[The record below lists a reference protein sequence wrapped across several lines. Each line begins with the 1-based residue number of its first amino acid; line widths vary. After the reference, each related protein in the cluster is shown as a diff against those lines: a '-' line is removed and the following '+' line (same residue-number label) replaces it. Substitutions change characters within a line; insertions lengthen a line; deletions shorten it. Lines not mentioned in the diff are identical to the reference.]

1 MDIGQ
6 IKCYDIFDGARLQS
20 IETEL
25 EVGSEF
31 GRSRSEN
38 GVTSLLDCEGL
49 QQLTVIAVGF
59 CKEWQMASPQ
69 LAQGL
74 STNLIYGNG
83 MRAISGKRSN
93 CKSLITTFAWMQCL
107 TVCCH

>member
-1 MDIGQ
+1 MTTVPPCWDVDIGQ

-49 QQLTVIAVGF
+49 QQLTVIAVGY
-59 CKEWQMASPQ
+59 CKEWQMASPSASAR
-69 LAQGL
+69 LVNEF
-74 STNLIYGNG
+74 NL
-83 MRAISGKRSN
+83 
-93 CKSLITTFAWMQCL
+93 W
-107 TVCCH
+107 